1 MPALEHRPLG
11 TSGIEVSALALG
23 SWRTYERM
31 SRGDGL
37 AVMRAAREAGIDFL
51 DDARYDDETGEAP
64 IPTGYSEVV
73 FGELFRASGWKRE
86 EVVISNK
93 LWWEFWPE
101 QSAAGEID
109 ASLGRMG
116 LDHLD
121 LIYSE
126 KRPEGLSVA
135 EVVESATGLIAAGK
149 ARVWG
154 VLNWPADEIAE
165 AGHVALA
172 EGVPA
177 PCAAQLAYNLVWR
190 STVEDEAVVAALDS
204 SGASVVA
211 SAVLGFGALTG
222 RGRTGR
228 AAETPDTADWQRM
241 FEVGERLR
249 FLAAELDT
257 SPVRLAIAFA
267 LSNPHVAAVLFGASR
282 PEQVVEN
289 VGALELLER
298 LGEDELAEVRAL
310 AA

>member
-1 MPALEHRPLG
+1 MIRRPPRSTLFPY
-11 TSGIEVSALALG
+11 TTLFRS
-23 SWRTYERM
+23 
-31 SRGDGL
+31 
-37 AVMRAAREAGIDFL
+37 
-51 DDARYDDETGEAP
+51 ARYDDETGEAP

-154 VLNWPADEIAE
+154 VLNWPADQIAE
-165 AGHVALA
+165 A
-172 EGVPA
+172 
-177 PCAAQLAYNLVWR
+177 
-190 STVEDEAVVAALDS
+190 
-204 SGASVVA
+204 
-211 SAVLGFGALTG
+211 
-222 RGRTGR
+222 
-228 AAETPDTADWQRM
+228 
-241 FEVGERLR
+241 
-249 FLAAELDT
+249 
-257 SPVRLAIAFA
+257 
-267 LSNPHVAAVLFGASR
+267 
-282 PEQVVEN
+282 
-289 VGALELLER
+289 
-298 LGEDELAEVRAL
+298 
-310 AA
+310 